1 MDEKI
6 IGFIDRAYKCAS
18 NHGFHDK
25 KLSDAHMLMLVV
37 SEISEMV
44 EADRKCRHADIES
57 YEDEIRYGADV
68 YDKNTRSPFEKYIKD
83 TVEDE
88 LADVFIRIFDYCG
101 ALGVMPDGIVD
112 MKEEFLSLF
121 GKDDFSEQCFV
132 MTGLVLDIE
141 KEDDVDL
148 KIRAIGSFLSF
159 CIEFAAFHHI
169 NWEWHVTH
177 KMHYNEHR
185 PRKHG
190 KKY

>member
-44 EADRKCRHADIES
+44 EADRKCRHADIKG
-57 YEDEIRYGADV
+57 YKDCFGMTDN
-68 YDKNTRSPFEKYIKD
+68 KMFEKYIKD

-148 KIRAIGSFLSF
+148 KSRAIGSFLSF
-159 CIEFAAFHHI
+159 CNEFAAFHHI
-169 NWEWHVTH
+169 NWEWHVTQ
-177 KMHYNEHR
+177 KMRYNEHR